1 MKMNGGWSWILD
13 FFYACMRMKI
23 LCVFKWRMGLCLEDK
38 MLCYVVVGS
47 CVSKVVMAMMNGGV
61 L

>member
-1 MKMNGGWSWILD
+1 VKKNGGWSWILD

-23 LCVFKWRMGLCLEDK
+23 LCLNGGRGSVWWTICCLLCGGGL
-38 MLCYVVVGS
+38 
-47 CVSKVVMAMMNGGV
+47 CVSKVVMAMMSGGV